1 MRGIQSESELQNGI
15 ALLEAYS
22 SLMPMLSD
30 VAGGLL
36 IEACIRIGSLDQAF
50 VLLRESRERRIRLT
64 IRGIQGLMHALGE
77 ANRISDMVLAHSFL
91 EKRGLDGY
99 KPRALRIMVKWVHRP
114 PPQCR
119 VA

>member
-64 IRGIQGLMHALGE
+64 IRGIQELMRALGKT
-77 ANRISDMVLAHSFL
+77 NRISDMVLAHSFL
-91 EKRGLDGY
+91 EKRGVDGY
-99 KPRALRIMVKWVHRP
+99 KTRLLCIMVRWVHRTP
-114 PPQCR
+114 S
-119 VA
+119 